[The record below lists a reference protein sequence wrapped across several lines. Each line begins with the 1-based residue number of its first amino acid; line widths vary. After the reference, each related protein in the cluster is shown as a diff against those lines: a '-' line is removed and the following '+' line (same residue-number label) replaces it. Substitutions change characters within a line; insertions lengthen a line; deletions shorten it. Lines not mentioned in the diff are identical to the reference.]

1 MQMEKLDVQIQ
12 PKLKKIALYTLIFM
26 ALLHGYRYVSLGF
39 SHDSLA
45 FAWQPD
51 LEWQISLGRYM
62 QPFYWWIIRGRIA
75 APFIVGVLS
84 YGYMVGSVYG
94 VASLLDL
101 KAKTTLFLLSG
112 LMCGSLA
119 FVALDATY
127 SHTADV
133 YMLALMLNIAAAWLC
148 LRGKRRVPS
157 VLAAVVLLV
166 ISTGLYQAYLQVFT
180 ALTMVWALL
189 RLLKTDDRAIPE
201 AVARCAQSFLAL
213 MLAMALFFVGYYVVM
228 AVTGVEAVSKANSI
242 GGMKVLSGAALV
254 DMVKTTWKMP
264 LRQLGRLQGRIA
276 PLARMLTAV
285 VLMTGA
291 AATIFTARR
300 SRVSAWQA
308 LGMAVLVLLLPFGM
322 NWICLFCGGVVHDL
336 MMYAY
341 IVPLLAALAA
351 NERAW
356 NLALADE
363 GKQIGKKTRAAACVL
378 PLAVL
383 TLLFDRGIY
392 ANQIYLKKD
401 LEYDATLSVMTRV
414 VDRIEQ
420 VEGYIPGETPVEFLG
435 DILRSQ
441 LAMTRPAFA
450 HLGSLTGTEENYAI
464 TYADTFWMYLEDV
477 MGYPIKRFRE
487 TKNEE
492 QERVTDD
499 MPCFPDKDSVQMVD
513 GVVFVKLA
521 AQ

>member
-1 MQMEKLDVQIQ
+1 MEKLDVQIQ

-101 KAKTTLFLLSG
+101 KAKTTLFLLAG

-119 FVALDATY
+119 FIALDATY

-228 AVTGVEAVSKANSI
+228 AVTGVEAVSKVNSI

-322 NWICLFCGGVVHDL
+322 NWICLFCSGAVHDL

-392 ANQIYLKKD
+392 ANQMYLKKD

-435 DILRSQ
+435 DIQRSQ

-464 TYADTFWMYLEDV
+464 TYGDTFWMYLEDV

>member
-1 MQMEKLDVQIQ
+1 MEKLDVQIQ

-101 KAKTTLFLLSG
+101 KAKTTLFLLAG

-119 FVALDATY
+119 FIALDATY

-148 LRGKRRVPS
+148 LRGRRRVPS

-228 AVTGVEAVSKANSI
+228 AVTGVEAVSKVNSI

-308 LGMAVLVLLLPFGM
+308 LGMAVLALLLPFGM
-322 NWICLFCGGVVHDL
+322 NWICLFCSGAVHDL

-401 LEYDATLSVMTRV
+401 LEYDTTLSVMTRV

-435 DILRSQ
+435 DIQRSK

-450 HLGSLTGTEENYAI
+450 HLGGLTGTEENYAI
-464 TYADTFWMYLEDV
+464 TYGDTFWMYLEDV

>member
-1 MQMEKLDVQIQ
+1 MEKLDVQIQ

-26 ALLHGYRYVSLGF
+26 VLLHGYRYVSLGF

-101 KAKTTLFLLSG
+101 KAKTSLFLLAG

-119 FVALDATY
+119 FIALDATY
-127 SHTADV
+127 SHTVDV

-157 VLAAVVLLV
+157 VLAAAVLLV

-228 AVTGVEAVSKANSI
+228 AVTGVEAVSRENSI

-300 SRVSAWQA
+300 SRVYAWQA

-322 NWICLFCGGVVHDL
+322 NWICLFCSGAVHDL

-392 ANQIYLKKD
+392 ANQMYLKKD

-435 DILRSQ
+435 DIQRSQ

-464 TYADTFWMYLEDV
+464 TYGDTFWMYLEDV

>member
-1 MQMEKLDVQIQ
+1 MEKLDVQIQ

-26 ALLHGYRYVSLGF
+26 VLLHGYRYVSLGF

-101 KAKTTLFLLSG
+101 KAKTTLFLLAG

-119 FVALDATY
+119 FIALDATY

-148 LRGKRRVPS
+148 LRGRRRVPS

-228 AVTGVEAVSKANSI
+228 AVTGVEAVSKVNSI

-308 LGMAVLVLLLPFGM
+308 LGMAVLALLLPFGM

-401 LEYDATLSVMTRV
+401 LEYDTTLSVMTRV

-435 DILRSQ
+435 DIQRSQ

-464 TYADTFWMYLEDV
+464 TYGDTFWMYLEDV

>member
-1 MQMEKLDVQIQ
+1 MEKLDVQIQ

-101 KAKTTLFLLSG
+101 KAKTTLFLLAG

-119 FVALDATY
+119 FIALDATY

-228 AVTGVEAVSKANSI
+228 AVTGVEAVSKVNSI

-300 SRVSAWQA
+300 SRISAWQA

-322 NWICLFCGGVVHDL
+322 NWICLFCSGAVHDL

-392 ANQIYLKKD
+392 ANQMYLKKD

-435 DILRSQ
+435 DIQRSQ

-464 TYADTFWMYLEDV
+464 TYGDTFWMYLEDV

>member
-1 MQMEKLDVQIQ
+1 MEKLDVQIQ
-12 PKLKKIALYTLIFM
+12 PKLKEIALYTLIFM

-101 KAKTTLFLLSG
+101 KAKTTLFLLAG

-119 FVALDATY
+119 FIALDATY

-148 LRGKRRVPS
+148 LRGRRRVPS

-441 LAMTRPAFA
+441 LTMTRPAFA

>member
-26 ALLHGYRYVSLGF
+26 VLLHGYRYVSLGF

-101 KAKTTLFLLSG
+101 KAKTSLFLLAG

-119 FVALDATY
+119 FIALDATY

-148 LRGKRRVPS
+148 LRGRRRVPS
-157 VLAAVVLLV
+157 VLAAVVLMV

-201 AVARCAQSFLAL
+201 AAARCAQSFLAL

-228 AVTGVEAVSKANSI
+228 AVTGVEAVSRENSI

-308 LGMAVLVLLLPFGM
+308 LGMAVLALLLPFGM

-401 LEYDATLSVMTRV
+401 LEYDTTLSVMTRV

-435 DILRSQ
+435 EIQRSQ

-464 TYADTFWMYLEDV
+464 TYGDTFWMYLEDV

>member
-1 MQMEKLDVQIQ
+1 MEKLDVQIQ

-101 KAKTTLFLLSG
+101 KAKTTLFLLAG

-119 FVALDATY
+119 FIALDATY

-322 NWICLFCGGVVHDL
+322 NWICLFCSGVVHDL

>member
-1 MQMEKLDVQIQ
+1 MEKLDVQIQ

-101 KAKTTLFLLSG
+101 KAKTSLFLLAG

-119 FVALDATY
+119 FIALDATY

-148 LRGKRRVPS
+148 LRGRRRVPS
-157 VLAAVVLLV
+157 VLAAAVLLV

-189 RLLKTDDRAIPE
+189 RLLEADDRAIPE
-201 AVARCAQSFLAL
+201 VVARCAQSFLAL

-308 LGMAVLVLLLPFGM
+308 LGMAVLALLLPFGM

-363 GKQIGKKTRAAACVL
+363 EKQIGKKTRAAACVL

-401 LEYDATLSVMTRV
+401 LEYDTTLSVMTRV

-435 DILRSQ
+435 DIQRSK

-464 TYADTFWMYLEDV
+464 TYGDTFWMYLEDV

-492 QERVTDD
+492 QERVTGD

>member
-1 MQMEKLDVQIQ
+1 MEKLDVQIQ

-26 ALLHGYRYVSLGF
+26 VLLHGYRYVSLGF

-101 KAKTTLFLLSG
+101 KAKTSLFLLAG

-119 FVALDATY
+119 FIALDATY

-148 LRGKRRVPS
+148 LRGRRRVPS
-157 VLAAVVLLV
+157 VLAAAVLLV

-189 RLLKTDDRAIPE
+189 RLLEADDRAMPE

-308 LGMAVLVLLLPFGM
+308 LGMAVLALLLPFGM
-322 NWICLFCGGVVHDL
+322 NWICLFCSGAVHDL

-392 ANQIYLKKD
+392 ANQMYLKKD

-435 DILRSQ
+435 DIQRSK

-464 TYADTFWMYLEDV
+464 TYGDTFWMYLEDV

>member
-1 MQMEKLDVQIQ
+1 MEKLDVQIQ

-101 KAKTTLFLLSG
+101 KAKMTLFLLAG

-119 FVALDATY
+119 FIALDATY

-157 VLAAVVLLV
+157 VLAAAVLLV

-441 LAMTRPAFA
+441 LTMTRPAFA

>member
-1 MQMEKLDVQIQ
+1 MEKLDVQIQ

-101 KAKTTLFLLSG
+101 KAKTTLFLLAG

-119 FVALDATY
+119 FIALDATY

>member
-1 MQMEKLDVQIQ
+1 MEKLDVQIQ

-101 KAKTTLFLLSG
+101 KAKTSLFLLAG

-119 FVALDATY
+119 FIALDATY

-148 LRGKRRVPS
+148 LRGRRRVPS

-201 AVARCAQSFLAL
+201 AAARCAQSFLAL

-228 AVTGVEAVSKANSI
+228 AVTGVEAVSRENSI

-264 LRQLGRLQGRIA
+264 LWKLKRLQGRIA

-322 NWICLFCGGVVHDL
+322 NWICLFCSGAVHDL

-356 NLALADE
+356 NLALANK

-414 VDRIEQ
+414 VDRNEQ
-420 VEGYIPGETPVEFLG
+420 VEGYIPGETPVKFLG
-435 DILRSQ
+435 DIQRSQ

-464 TYADTFWMYLEDV
+464 TYGDTFWMYLEDV

-513 GVVFVKLA
+513 GVVFVKLT

>member
-1 MQMEKLDVQIQ
+1 MEKLDVQIQ

-26 ALLHGYRYVSLGF
+26 VLLHGYRYVSLGF

-101 KAKTTLFLLSG
+101 KAKTSLFLLAG

-119 FVALDATY
+119 FIALDATY

-148 LRGKRRVPS
+148 LRGRRRVPS
-157 VLAAVVLLV
+157 VLAAAVLLV

-201 AVARCAQSFLAL
+201 AAARCAQSFLAL

-228 AVTGVEAVSKANSI
+228 AVTGVEAVSRENSI

-300 SRVSAWQA
+300 SRISAWQA
-308 LGMAVLVLLLPFGM
+308 LGMAVLALLLPFGM

-401 LEYDATLSVMTRV
+401 LEYDTTLSVMTRV

-420 VEGYIPGETPVEFLG
+420 VEGYIPGETPVKFLG
-435 DILRSQ
+435 DIQRSK

-464 TYADTFWMYLEDV
+464 TYGDTFWMYLEDV

>member
-26 ALLHGYRYVSLGF
+26 VLLHGYRYVSLGF

-101 KAKTTLFLLSG
+101 KAKTSLFLLAG

-119 FVALDATY
+119 FIALDATY
-127 SHTADV
+127 SHTVDV

-157 VLAAVVLLV
+157 VLAAAVLLV

-228 AVTGVEAVSKANSI
+228 AVTGVEAVSRENSI

-322 NWICLFCGGVVHDL
+322 NWICLFCSGAVHDL

-392 ANQIYLKKD
+392 ANQMYLKKD

-435 DILRSQ
+435 DIQRSQ

-464 TYADTFWMYLEDV
+464 TYGDTFWMYLEDV

>member
-1 MQMEKLDVQIQ
+1 MEKLDVQIQ

-62 QPFYWWIIRGRIA
+62 QPFYWWIICGRIA

-101 KAKTTLFLLSG
+101 KAKTSLFLLAG

-119 FVALDATY
+119 FIALDATY

-133 YMLALMLNIAAAWLC
+133 YMLALTLNIAAAWLC
-148 LRGKRRVPS
+148 LRGRRRVPS

-201 AVARCAQSFLAL
+201 AAARCAQSFLAL

-228 AVTGVEAVSKANSI
+228 AVTGVEAVSRENSI

-264 LRQLGRLQGRIA
+264 LWKLKRLQGRIA

-308 LGMAVLVLLLPFGM
+308 LGMAVLALLLPFGM
-322 NWICLFCGGVVHDL
+322 NWICLFCSGAVHDL

-356 NLALADE
+356 NLALANK

-392 ANQIYLKKD
+392 ANQMYLKKD
-401 LEYDATLSVMTRV
+401 LEYDTTLSVMTRV

-435 DILRSQ
+435 DIQRSK

-464 TYADTFWMYLEDV
+464 TYGDTFWMYLEDV

>member
-1 MQMEKLDVQIQ
+1 MEKLDVQIQ

-62 QPFYWWIIRGRIA
+62 QPFYWWIVRGRIG

-94 VASLLDL
+94 VAGLLDL
-101 KAKTTLFLLSG
+101 KAKTSLFLLAG
-112 LMCGSLA
+112 LMCGSM
-119 FVALDATY
+119 ALICSDATY
-127 SHTADV
+127 V
-133 YMLALMLNIAAAWLC
+133 YLTDIYTLALMLNIAAAWLC
-148 LRGKRRVPS
+148 LRGRRRVPS
-157 VLAAVVLLV
+157 VLAAAVLLV

-201 AVARCAQSFLAL
+201 AAARCAQSFLAL

-228 AVTGVEAVSKANSI
+228 AVTGVEAVSRENSI

-308 LGMAVLVLLLPFGM
+308 LGMAVLALLLPFGM

-401 LEYDATLSVMTRV
+401 LEYDTTLSVMTRV

-435 DILRSQ
+435 DIQRSQ

-464 TYADTFWMYLEDV
+464 TYGDTFWMYLEDV

>member
-1 MQMEKLDVQIQ
+1 MEKLDVQIQ

-101 KAKTTLFLLSG
+101 KVKTTLFLLAG

-119 FVALDATY
+119 FIALDATY

-148 LRGKRRVPS
+148 LRGRRRVPS
-157 VLAAVVLLV
+157 VLAAAVLLV

-213 MLAMALFFVGYYVVM
+213 MLAMALFFVGYCVVM

-308 LGMAVLVLLLPFGM
+308 LGMAVLALLLPFGM

-401 LEYDATLSVMTRV
+401 LEYDTTLSVMTRV

-435 DILRSQ
+435 DIQRSQ

-464 TYADTFWMYLEDV
+464 TYGDTFWMYLEDV

-513 GVVFVKLA
+513 GVVFVKLT

>member
-1 MQMEKLDVQIQ
+1 MEKLDVQIQ

-26 ALLHGYRYVSLGF
+26 VLLHGYRYVSLGF

-101 KAKTTLFLLSG
+101 KAKTSLFLLAG

-119 FVALDATY
+119 FIALDATY

-148 LRGKRRVPS
+148 LRGRRRVPS
-157 VLAAVVLLV
+157 VLAAAVLMV

-201 AVARCAQSFLAL
+201 AAARCAQSVLAL

-322 NWICLFCGGVVHDL
+322 NWICLFCSGAVHDL

-356 NLALADE
+356 NLALANK

-435 DILRSQ
+435 DIQRSQ

-464 TYADTFWMYLEDV
+464 TYGDTFWMYLEDV

>member
-1 MQMEKLDVQIQ
+1 MEKLDVQIQ

-26 ALLHGYRYVSLGF
+26 VLLHGYRYVSLGF

-62 QPFYWWIIRGRIA
+62 QPFYWWIIRGRIG

-101 KAKTTLFLLSG
+101 KAKTSLFLLAG
-112 LMCGSLA
+112 LMCGSM
-119 FVALDATY
+119 ALICSDATY
-127 SHTADV
+127 V
-133 YMLALMLNIAAAWLC
+133 YLTDIYTLALMLNIAAAWLC
-148 LRGKRRVPS
+148 LRGRRRVPS
-157 VLAAVVLLV
+157 VLAAAVLLV

-228 AVTGVEAVSKANSI
+228 AVTGVEAVSRENSI

-264 LRQLGRLQGRIA
+264 LWQLERLQGRIA

-322 NWICLFCGGVVHDL
+322 NWICLFCSGAVHDL

-363 GKQIGKKTRAAACVL
+363 EKQIGKKTRAAACIL

-392 ANQIYLKKD
+392 ANQMYLKKD

-435 DILRSQ
+435 DIQRSQ

-464 TYADTFWMYLEDV
+464 THADTFWMYLEDV

>member
-1 MQMEKLDVQIQ
+1 MEKLDVQIQ

-26 ALLHGYRYVSLGF
+26 VLLHGYRYVSLGF

-101 KAKTTLFLLSG
+101 KAKTSLFLLAG

-119 FVALDATY
+119 FIALDATY
-127 SHTADV
+127 SHTVDV

-157 VLAAVVLLV
+157 VLAAAVLLV

-228 AVTGVEAVSKANSI
+228 AVTGVEAVSRENSI

-322 NWICLFCGGVVHDL
+322 NWICLFCSGAVHDL

-392 ANQIYLKKD
+392 ANQMYLKKD

-435 DILRSQ
+435 DIQRSQ

-464 TYADTFWMYLEDV
+464 TYGDTFWMYLEDV

>member
-1 MQMEKLDVQIQ
+1 MEKLDVQIQ

-101 KAKTTLFLLSG
+101 KAKTSLFLLAG

-119 FVALDATY
+119 FIALDATY

-148 LRGKRRVPS
+148 LRGRRRVPS
-157 VLAAVVLLV
+157 VLAAAVLLV

-201 AVARCAQSFLAL
+201 AAARCAQSFLAL

-308 LGMAVLVLLLPFGM
+308 LGMAVLALLLPFGM

-356 NLALADE
+356 NLALANK

-401 LEYDATLSVMTRV
+401 LEYDTTLSVMTRV

-435 DILRSQ
+435 DIQRSQ

-450 HLGSLTGTEENYAI
+450 HLDSLTGTEENYAI
-464 TYADTFWMYLEDV
+464 TYGDTFWMYLEDV

-513 GVVFVKLA
+513 GVVFVKLT

>member
-1 MQMEKLDVQIQ
+1 MEKLDVQIQ

-101 KAKTTLFLLSG
+101 KAKTSLFLLAG

-119 FVALDATY
+119 FIALDATY

-148 LRGKRRVPS
+148 LRGRRRVPS

-201 AVARCAQSFLAL
+201 AAARCAQSFLAL

-308 LGMAVLVLLLPFGM
+308 LGMAVLALLLPFGM

-356 NLALADE
+356 NLALANK

-401 LEYDATLSVMTRV
+401 LEYDTTLSVMTRV

-435 DILRSQ
+435 DIQRSK

-450 HLGSLTGTEENYAI
+450 HLDSLTGTEENYAI
-464 TYADTFWMYLEDV
+464 TYGDTFWMYLEDV

>member
-1 MQMEKLDVQIQ
+1 MEKLDVQIQ

-62 QPFYWWIIRGRIA
+62 QPLYWWIVRGRIA

-101 KAKTTLFLLSG
+101 KAKTTLFLLAG

-119 FVALDATY
+119 FIALDATY

-157 VLAAVVLLV
+157 VLAAAVLLV

-441 LAMTRPAFA
+441 LTMTRPAFA
-450 HLGSLTGTEENYAI
+450 SLGSLTGTEENYAI

>member
-1 MQMEKLDVQIQ
+1 MEKLDVQIQ

-26 ALLHGYRYVSLGF
+26 VLLHGYRYVSLGF

-62 QPFYWWIIRGRIA
+62 QPFYWWIVRGRIG

-101 KAKTTLFLLSG
+101 KAKTSLFLLAG

-119 FVALDATY
+119 FIALDATY

-228 AVTGVEAVSKANSI
+228 AVTGVEAVSRENSI

-264 LRQLGRLQGRIA
+264 LWQLERLQGRIA

-285 VLMTGA
+285 VLMMGA

-308 LGMAVLVLLLPFGM
+308 LGMAVLALLLPFGM

-383 TLLFDRGIY
+383 MLLFDRGIY
-392 ANQIYLKKD
+392 ANQMYLKKD

-435 DILRSQ
+435 DIQRSQ

-464 TYADTFWMYLEDV
+464 TYGDTFWMYLEDV

-492 QERVTDD
+492 QERMTDD

>member
-1 MQMEKLDVQIQ
+1 MEKLDVQIQ

-26 ALLHGYRYVSLGF
+26 VLLHGYRYVSLGF

-101 KAKTTLFLLSG
+101 KAKTSLFLLAG

-119 FVALDATY
+119 FIALDATY

-148 LRGKRRVPS
+148 LRGRRRVPS

-308 LGMAVLVLLLPFGM
+308 LGMAVLALLLPFGM

-401 LEYDATLSVMTRV
+401 LEYDTTLSVMTRV

-435 DILRSQ
+435 DIQRSQ

-464 TYADTFWMYLEDV
+464 TYGDTFWMYLEDV

>member
-1 MQMEKLDVQIQ
+1 MEKLDVQIQ

-62 QPFYWWIIRGRIA
+62 QPLYWWIVRGRIA

-101 KAKTTLFLLSG
+101 KAKTSLFLLAG

-119 FVALDATY
+119 FIALDATY

-148 LRGKRRVPS
+148 LRGRRRVPS
-157 VLAAVVLLV
+157 VLAAAVLLV

-201 AVARCAQSFLAL
+201 AAARCAQSFLAL
-213 MLAMALFFVGYYVVM
+213 MLAMVLFFVGYYVVM

-308 LGMAVLVLLLPFGM
+308 LGMAVLALLLPFGM
-322 NWICLFCGGVVHDL
+322 NWICLFCGGVVYDL

-401 LEYDATLSVMTRV
+401 LEYDTTLSVMTRV

-435 DILRSQ
+435 DIQRSQ

-450 HLGSLTGTEENYAI
+450 HLDSLTGTEENYAI
-464 TYADTFWMYLEDV
+464 TYGDTFWMYLEDV

-513 GVVFVKLA
+513 GVVFVKLT

>member
-1 MQMEKLDVQIQ
+1 MEKLDVQIQ

-62 QPFYWWIIRGRIA
+62 QPLYWWIIRGRIA

-101 KAKTTLFLLSG
+101 KAKTSLFLLAG

-119 FVALDATY
+119 FIALDATY

-148 LRGKRRVPS
+148 LRGRRRVPS
-157 VLAAVVLLV
+157 VLAAAVLMV

-228 AVTGVEAVSKANSI
+228 AVTGVEAVSRENSI

-308 LGMAVLVLLLPFGM
+308 LGMAVLALLLPFGM
-322 NWICLFCGGVVHDL
+322 NWICLFCSGAVHDL

-392 ANQIYLKKD
+392 ANQMYLKKD

-435 DILRSQ
+435 DIQRSQ

-464 TYADTFWMYLEDV
+464 THADTFWMYLEDV

-492 QERVTDD
+492 QERVTGD

-513 GVVFVKLA
+513 GVVFVKLT

>member
-1 MQMEKLDVQIQ
+1 MEKLDVQIQ

-62 QPFYWWIIRGRIA
+62 QPFYWWIVRGRIA

-101 KAKTTLFLLSG
+101 KAKTTLFLLAG

-119 FVALDATY
+119 FIALDATY

-228 AVTGVEAVSKANSI
+228 AVTGVEAVSRENSI

-264 LRQLGRLQGRIA
+264 LWQLGRLQGRIA

-308 LGMAVLVLLLPFGM
+308 LGMAVLALLLPFGM
-322 NWICLFCGGVVHDL
+322 NWICLFCSGAVHDL

-392 ANQIYLKKD
+392 ANQMYLKKD

-435 DILRSQ
+435 DIQRSQ

-464 TYADTFWMYLEDV
+464 THADTFWMYLEDV

-492 QERVTDD
+492 QERVTGD

-513 GVVFVKLA
+513 GVVFVKLT

>member
-101 KAKTTLFLLSG
+101 KAKTTLFLLAG

-119 FVALDATY
+119 FIALDATY

-157 VLAAVVLLV
+157 VLAAAVLLV

-201 AVARCAQSFLAL
+201 AVVRCAQSFLAL

-441 LAMTRPAFA
+441 LTMTRPAFA

>member
-1 MQMEKLDVQIQ
+1 MEKLDVQIQ

-101 KAKTTLFLLSG
+101 KAKTTLFLLAG

-119 FVALDATY
+119 FIALDATY

-157 VLAAVVLLV
+157 VLAAAVLLV

-201 AVARCAQSFLAL
+201 AVVRCAQSFLAL

-441 LAMTRPAFA
+441 LTMTRPAFA

>member
-1 MQMEKLDVQIQ
+1 MEKLDVQIQ

-26 ALLHGYRYVSLGF
+26 VLLHGYRYVSLGF

-101 KAKTTLFLLSG
+101 KAKTSLFLLAG

-119 FVALDATY
+119 FIALDATY

-148 LRGKRRVPS
+148 LRGRRRVPS
-157 VLAAVVLLV
+157 VLAAAVLLV

-392 ANQIYLKKD
+392 ANQIYLKKN

-441 LAMTRPAFA
+441 LTMTRPAFA
-450 HLGSLTGTEENYAI
+450 HLGGLTGTEENYAI
-464 TYADTFWMYLEDV
+464 TYGDTFWMYLEDV

>member
-1 MQMEKLDVQIQ
+1 MEKLDVQIQ

-101 KAKTTLFLLSG
+101 KAKTTLFLLAG

-119 FVALDATY
+119 FIALDATY

-157 VLAAVVLLV
+157 VLAAAVLLV

>member
-1 MQMEKLDVQIQ
+1 MEKLDVQIQ

-62 QPFYWWIIRGRIA
+62 QPFYWWIVRGRIG

-101 KAKTTLFLLSG
+101 KAKTSLFLLAG

-119 FVALDATY
+119 FIALDATY

-148 LRGKRRVPS
+148 LRGRRRVPS

-201 AVARCAQSFLAL
+201 AAARCAQSFLAL

-254 DMVKTTWKMP
+254 DMVNTTWKMP

-308 LGMAVLVLLLPFGM
+308 LGMAVLALLLPFGM
-322 NWICLFCGGVVHDL
+322 NWICLFCSGAVHDL

-363 GKQIGKKTRAAACVL
+363 EKQIGKKTRAAACVL

-401 LEYDATLSVMTRV
+401 LEYDTTLSVMTRV

-464 TYADTFWMYLEDV
+464 TYGDTFWMYLEDV

-492 QERVTDD
+492 QERVTGD

>member
-1 MQMEKLDVQIQ
+1 MEKLDVQIQ

-101 KAKTTLFLLSG
+101 KAKTTLFLLAG

-119 FVALDATY
+119 FIALDATY

-148 LRGKRRVPS
+148 LRGRRRVPS

-322 NWICLFCGGVVHDL
+322 NWICLFCSGAVHDL

-441 LAMTRPAFA
+441 LTMTRPAFA